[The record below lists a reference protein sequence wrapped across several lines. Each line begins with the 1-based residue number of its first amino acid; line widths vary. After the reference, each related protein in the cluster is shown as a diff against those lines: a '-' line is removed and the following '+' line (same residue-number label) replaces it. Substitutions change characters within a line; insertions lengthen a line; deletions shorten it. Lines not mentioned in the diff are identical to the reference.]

1 MVRENDIVQTIVAYI
16 DKNLKKGYNIDEL
29 KWALVNQKYSRIE
42 IDKAMKIVQA
52 RAPAVKEE
60 QKQVMIEQS
69 VQEMAAPEKKS
80 FWKKL
85 TSWI

>member
-16 DKNLKKGYNIDEL
+16 DKNLKKGYNLEEL

-52 RAPAVKEE
+52 RAPAVKTEPTP
-60 QKQVMIEQS
+60 QMVEQS
-69 VQEMAAPEKKS
+69 IQEVSAPEKKS
-80 FWKKL
+80 LWKR
-85 TSWI
+85 IFG